1 MAGARWVVLTSLL
14 LMGSAQAAINR
25 CMGLDGVVVY
35 TDRACESLG
44 AAERP
49 DTGVFASAP
58 IPRRRVGG
66 SGSTGSSRRLV
77 GFGCAANSPEA
88 LRSAVVDALNHGDF
102 NALSGLYNFDGRSR
116 QNAAAVVRR
125 LERMAKRTVAEVELI
140 AVETETWFDV
150 PLADTSL
157 MPKLRVVQSS
167 QGGAGP
173 LSIESFSLARS
184 AGCLWLGG

>member
-1 MAGARWVVLTSLL
+1 MVGARWIVLLSLL

-35 TDRACESLG
+35 TDRTCESLG

-58 IPRRRVGG
+58 IPRRRVGSAG
-66 SGSTGSSRRLV
+66 NSRRLV

-88 LRSAVVDALNHGDF
+88 LRSAVVDALDHGDF

-125 LERMAKRTVAEVELI
+125 LERMAKRTAAEVELI

-157 MPKLRVVQSS
+157 MPKLRVVQGS

-173 LSIESFSLARS
+173 LSIESFTLARS